1 LYKAEDYMATEVVT
15 VYPNDTISHAKNL
28 MLERGVK
35 RLLVIDKGGKLV
47 GILTLRDIVR
57 ILAGRRAPWRWRSL
71 ENSLVG
77 THMTKDLVTITP
89 DTSLYDAAKTMI
101 DRGISGLPV
110 VSSNSLVGLLTKT
123 DLVRYFADKMRGI
136 FRVEDLMRR
145 DVITVKESDS
155 VKKAAKLIMKHGVKR
170 LVVTD
175 SARRILGIV
184 TETDLAYIGAI
195 WSRRRVVIE
204 TLAGREVKG
213 IKARTVG
220 EIMKTPVI
228 TVKPADDAAKA
239 ARMMLEFGFSGF
251 PVSSD
256 GEKLE
261 GLITKTDIIKGIV
274 VAKEKASGQRYN
286 E

>member
-1 LYKAEDYMATEVVT
+1 MLDRARDYMVTEVIT
-15 VYPNDTISHAKNL
+15 IYPNDTISHARNL

-35 RLLVIDKGGKLV
+35 RLLVVDRDGRLV

-57 ILAGRRAPWRWRSL
+57 ILSGRRAPWKWRSL

-77 THMTKDLVTITP
+77 THMTKNPVTITP
-89 DTSLYDAAKTMI
+89 DTSLYEAAKLMI
-101 DRGISGLPV
+101 ELGISGLPV

-123 DLVRYFADKMRGI
+123 DLIRFFADKMRGI
-136 FRVEDLMRR
+136 FSVKDLMKR
-145 DVITVKESDS
+145 DLITVKESDN
-155 VKKAAKLIMKHGVKR
+155 VKKAAKLMMKKGVKR
-170 LVVTD
+170 LIVTD

-184 TETDLAYIGAI
+184 TETDLAYVGAI
-195 WSRRRVVIE
+195 WSRKRIVIE

-213 IKARTVG
+213 VKAKTVG
-220 EIMKTPVI
+220 KIMKSPVV
-228 TVKPADDAAKA
+228 TVKPKDDAAKA

-261 GLITKTDIIKGIV
+261 GLITKTDIIKGIII
-274 VAKEKASGQRYN
+274 AKEKSSG
-286 E
+286 

>member
-1 LYKAEDYMATEVVT
+1 MYKAEDYMATEVVT

>member
-1 LYKAEDYMATEVVT
+1 LHRARDYMVTEVIT
-15 VYPNDTISHAKNL
+15 VYPNDTISHARNL

-35 RLLVIDKGGKLV
+35 RLLVVDRDGKLV

-57 ILAGRRAPWRWRSL
+57 ILSGRRAPWKWRSL

-89 DTSLYDAAKTMI
+89 DTSLYEAAKLMI
-101 DRGISGLPV
+101 DFGISGLPV

-123 DLVRYFADKMRGI
+123 DLIRFFADKMRGT
-136 FRVEDLMRR
+136 FSVKDLMKR
-145 DVITVKESDS
+145 DLITVKESDN
-155 VKKAAKLIMKHGVKR
+155 VKKAAKLMMKKGVKR
-170 LVVTD
+170 LIVTD

-184 TETDLAYIGAI
+184 TETDLAYVGAI
-195 WSRRRVVIE
+195 WSRKRIVIE

-213 IKARTVG
+213 VKAKTVG
-220 EIMKTPVI
+220 EIMKCPVV
-228 TVKPADDAAKA
+228 TVKPKDDAAKA

-261 GLITKTDIIKGIV
+261 GLITKTDIIKGIII
-274 VAKEKASGQRYN
+274 AKEKSSG
-286 E
+286 

>member
-1 LYKAEDYMATEVVT
+1 MATEVVT

>member
-1 LYKAEDYMATEVVT
+1 MLDRARDYMSTEVVT
-15 VYPNDTISHAKNL
+15 VYPNDTISHARNL

-35 RLLVIDKGGKLV
+35 RLLVVDKSGKLV

-57 ILAGRRAPWRWRSL
+57 ILSGKRAPWKWRSL

-77 THMTKDLVTITP
+77 THMTKDPVTITP
-89 DTSLYDAAKTMI
+89 DTSLYEAAKLMI
-101 DRGISGLPV
+101 ELGISGLPV

-123 DLVRYFADKMRGI
+123 DLIKFFADKMRGI
-136 FRVEDLMRR
+136 FSVKDLMKR
-145 DVITVKESDS
+145 DLITVKESDN
-155 VKKAAKLIMKHGVKR
+155 VKKAAKLMMKKGVKR
-170 LVVTD
+170 LIVTD

-184 TETDLAYIGAI
+184 TETDLAYVGAI
-195 WSRRRVVIE
+195 WSRKRIVIE

-213 IKARTVG
+213 VKAKTIG
-220 EIMKTPVI
+220 EIMKSPVV
-228 TVKPADDAAKA
+228 TVKPKDDAAKA

-261 GLITKTDIIKGIV
+261 GLITKTDVIKGIII
-274 VAKEKASGQRYN
+274 AKEKSSS
-286 E
+286 

>member
-1 LYKAEDYMATEVVT
+1 MLDRARDYMVTEVIT
-15 VYPNDTISHAKNL
+15 IYPNDTISHARNL

-35 RLLVIDKGGKLV
+35 RLLVVDRDGRLV

-57 ILAGRRAPWRWRSL
+57 ILSGRRAPWKWRSL

-77 THMTKDLVTITP
+77 THMTKNPVTITP
-89 DTSLYDAAKTMI
+89 DTSLYEAAKLMI
-101 DRGISGLPV
+101 ELGISGLPV

-123 DLVRYFADKMRGI
+123 DLIRFFADKMRGI
-136 FRVEDLMRR
+136 FSVKDLMKR
-145 DVITVKESDS
+145 DLITVKESDN
-155 VKKAAKLIMKHGVKR
+155 VKKAAKLMMKKGVKR
-170 LVVTD
+170 LIVTD

-184 TETDLAYIGAI
+184 TETDLAYVGAI
-195 WSRRRVVIE
+195 WSRKRIVIE

-213 IKARTVG
+213 VKAKTIG
-220 EIMKTPVI
+220 EIMKSPVV
-228 TVKPADDAAKA
+228 TVKPKDDAAKA

-261 GLITKTDIIKGIV
+261 GLITKTDIIKGIII
-274 VAKEKASGQRYN
+274 AKEKSSG
-286 E
+286 

>member
-1 LYKAEDYMATEVVT
+1 MLDRARDYMVTEVIT
-15 VYPNDTISHAKNL
+15 VYPNDTISHARNL

-35 RLLVIDKGGKLV
+35 RLLVVDKSGKLV

-57 ILAGRRAPWRWRSL
+57 ILSGRRAPWKWRSL

-77 THMTKDLVTITP
+77 THMTKNPVTITP
-89 DTSLYDAAKTMI
+89 DTSLYEAAKLMI
-101 DRGISGLPV
+101 ELGISGLPV

-123 DLVRYFADKMRGI
+123 DLIRFFADKMRGI
-136 FRVEDLMRR
+136 FSVKDLMKR
-145 DVITVKESDS
+145 DLITVKESDN
-155 VKKAAKLIMKHGVKR
+155 VKKAAKLMMKKGVKR
-170 LVVTD
+170 LIVTD

-184 TETDLAYIGAI
+184 TETDLAYVGAI
-195 WSRRRVVIE
+195 WSRKRIVIE

-213 IKARTVG
+213 VKAKTVG
-220 EIMKTPVI
+220 EIMKSPVV
-228 TVKPADDAAKA
+228 TVKPKDDAAKA

-261 GLITKTDIIKGIV
+261 GLITKTDIIKGIII
-274 VAKEKASGQRYN
+274 AKEKSSG
-286 E
+286 